1 MLFVAEAVVILLI
14 NNIHKTEKSR
24 THMQQKQVEQN
35 PIKKLK
41 QKRKLCTSE
50 LTLNDELFSSFFGG
64 APTIHIPVS

>member
-1 MLFVAEAVVILLI
+1 
-14 NNIHKTEKSR
+14 
-24 THMQQKQVEQN
+24 MQQKQVEQN

-41 QKRKLCTSE
+41 EKRKLCTSE